1 MNLCELLELM
11 ESNLALCQVAKLS
24 SLQEK
29 MALI

>member
-11 ESNLALCQVAKLS
+11 ESNLASCQVVKLS